1 MYTKMKKVIL
11 SSLMLMA
18 AVMMSAATYTWEK
31 VVDVKLT
38 DGNND
43 TYTSTFGAAAELTD
57 AASWGAVPAN
67 LEGATVRAYT
77 TLGGTN
83 YEQLFLNSIENLPL
97 TVKTYNST
105 SLTFELTAL
114 VGEIKLYD
122 NGNLVLTVAKGG
134 TETDT
139 YECTVATG
147 ATIEGRFVINYV
159 PAPTCTTVRNNLVV
173 DRYYT
178 ICLPK
183 AVTAAN
189 GASFWSM
196 SNRGEGVAYL
206 EEVQLPLVAGRPYI
220 FQAEAEE
227 LCVELSG
234 DDAAAGAAGALVG
247 TFAAMDQAALDA
259 AATAASSDI
268 YLLYNNELWLA
279 NGQTGNNLPAYRA
292 YVVYDELIPANPTP
306 APGRRVR
313 AIPMHGQTATG
324 VENLN
329 ASEAP
334 AKAIID
340 GKLYIIRGEQMF
352 DATGR
357 LVK

>member
-1 MYTKMKKVIL
+1 
-11 SSLMLMA
+11 
-18 AVMMSAATYTWEK
+18 MSAATYSWQK
-31 VVDVKLT
+31 VVEVKLT
-38 DGNND
+38 DGNSD
-43 TYTSTFGAAAELTD
+43 TYTSRFGAATELTD
-57 AASWGAVPAN
+57 AASWGAVTAN
-67 LEGATVRAYT
+67 MEGATVLAYT
-77 TLGGTN
+77 TLGNTN
-83 YEQLFLNSIENLPL
+83 YEQLYLNSIENLPL
-97 TVKTYNST
+97 TIKTYESANLNIT
-105 SLTFELTAL
+105 LTAL
-114 VGEIKLYD
+114 YGEIELYD

-159 PAPTCTTVRNNLVV
+159 PAPTCDYSRDGLTIG
-173 DRYYT
+173 RYYT

-183 AVTAAN
+183 AVENPA
-189 GASFWSM
+189 GASFWNLRYRNS
-196 SNRGEGVAYL
+196 EGTLAYL
-206 EEVQLPLVAGRPYI
+206 EEATGALVAGRPYI
-220 FQAEAEE
+220 FQAEATS
-227 LCVELSG
+227 LCFEYSG
-234 DDAAAGAAGALVG
+234 NAEPAGAYGALVG
-247 TFAAMDQAALDA
+247 TLAEMNQAAL
-259 AATAASSDI
+259 TAAGANI
-268 YLLYNNELWLA
+268 YLLNNNELWLVS
-279 NGQTGNNLPAYRA
+279 GQSGNVLPENRA
-292 YVVYDELIPANPTP
+292 YVVYSELIPGNQPQP

-313 AIPMHGQTATG
+313 AIPMQGQTATG